1 MSYLS
6 ETATLEYETSG
17 NNGSTSYEYHLP
29 HTKTIDLIGEEF
41 APKRSQQP
49 NQHQPSVIVEAIGGS
64 AVSADHHS
72 VNSVADISVPV
83 STMSQQL
90 GPNVVFV
97 NTSGSSGVPLQ
108 VQQIIQQAQ
117 QQVYLS

>member
-49 NQHQPSVIVEAIGGS
+49 NQHQPSVIVEAIGKMH
-64 AVSADHHS
+64 ALKKYDQF
-72 VNSVADISVPV
+72 
-83 STMSQQL
+83 TL
-90 GPNVVFV
+90 
-97 NTSGSSGVPLQ
+97 NTS
-108 VQQIIQQAQ
+108 
-117 QQVYLS
+117 